1 MFSQFDELAHDAFT
15 KQLDQ
20 RCGLYKAVVPD
31 TNSARSELC
40 IRFFPVDLCVLFL
53 ARHIPVS
60 NFSRKSVY
68 FKFLLV
74 FSWTFVLDSITY
86 SVSQKI
92 PHLMTDLTY
101 MNFFIF
107 SETVKNF

>member
-40 IRFFPVDLCVLFL
+40 IRFFPINLCVLFL

-68 FKFLLV
+68 FSMFSKKHTVSNSYSFLVERLC
-74 FSWTFVLDSITY
+74 
-86 SVSQKI
+86 
-92 PHLMTDLTY
+92 
-101 MNFFIF
+101 
-107 SETVKNF
+107 